1 MVTWKYV
8 YHILRKD
15 KEREKER
22 QGYKGL
28 KITESRLQTE
38 SMRMQRLVSAPAGV
52 LVMREMQ
59 MKARDRQLGNWACK
73 VPCLISPGH
82 QLEAPWSVPQTS
94 DSAQSI

>member
-1 MVTWKYV
+1 MYIIYEEKTKRE
-8 YHILRKD
+8 RKRD
-15 KEREKER
+15 RVN
-22 QGYKGL
+22 KGL

>member
-1 MVTWKYV
+1 MKK
-8 YHILRKD
+8 RQR
-15 KEREKER
+15 ERELER

-59 MKARDRQLGNWACK
+59 MKARDRQLGNNWACK